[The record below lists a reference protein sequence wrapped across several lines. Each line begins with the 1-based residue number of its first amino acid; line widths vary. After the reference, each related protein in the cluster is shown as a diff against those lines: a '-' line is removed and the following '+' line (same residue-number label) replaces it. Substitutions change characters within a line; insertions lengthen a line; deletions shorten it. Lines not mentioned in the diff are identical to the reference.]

1 MKFGDLELGV
11 LDMVFYWALFSF
23 YLPGEIYAKPT
34 LVCAKV
40 GNWFVIGYCNSVF
53 FFATALIK
61 P

>member
-11 LDMVFYWALFSF
+11 LDRAFYWALFSF
-23 YLPGEIYAKPT
+23 YLLFEIYASPT
-34 LVCAKV
+34 LVRAKV
-40 GNWFVIGYCNSVF
+40 GNWFVMGYCNSVF